1 MWSLEF
7 WKLVILTH
15 SLQFKSLMNFK
26 IKIKL
31 KSIGF
36 FTSSI
41 KLNQIICMLIFLTP
55 EQIKE
60 QVCQVSDQLD
70 VISLSP
76 QAISSL
82 QHLQTATHSSTY
94 RWICLSPVK
103 YPSATSHPP
112 HHNLLPLPLSLH
124 PKCNRPPAP
133 PQPWASITFS
143 SRSPPATDILFFCTF
158 VYLSILLC
166 ECPRAGFWIKI

>member
-7 WKLVILTH
+7 WKLVIRTH
-15 SLQFKSLMNFK
+15 SLQFKSFMNFK
-26 IKIKL
+26 IKTISFKINKL

-36 FTSSI
+36 FTSSTM
-41 KLNQIICMLIFLTP
+41 LNQINCMLIFLTP

-70 VISLSP
+70 VILTGWVLILMLLP

-82 QHLQTATHSSTY
+82 QHLQTATHSSTF

-103 YPSATSHPP
+103 YPSATS
-112 HHNLLPLPLSLH
+112 
-124 PKCNRPPAP
+124 
-133 PQPWASITFS
+133 QPS
-143 SRSPPATDILFFCTF
+143 SPSSFSPPKMQQPPYPTTTM
-158 VYLSILLC
+158 SIYHFL
-166 ECPRAGFWIKI
+166 